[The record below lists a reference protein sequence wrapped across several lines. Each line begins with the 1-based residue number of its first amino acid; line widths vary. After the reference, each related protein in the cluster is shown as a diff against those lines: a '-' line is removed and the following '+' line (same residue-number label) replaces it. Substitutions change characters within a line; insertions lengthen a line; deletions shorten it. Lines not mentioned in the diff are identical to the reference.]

1 MSIIK
6 EFVHNESFL
15 ALTIH
20 LPELLTSF
28 RIHIENYFRYLI
40 LTFGVYCCVQLDGQR
55 APPSFESDHS
65 LLTPCLQ
72 LCEKQPCTI
81 SSSIYLHV
89 LRTLGYTGPKCPKL
103 NKMRQSALWT
113 TKKIHILLLRAFTL
127 YTHCDT
133 LATPTLLPPQIHT
146 ITQKPMLQWLTL
158 KEGQYN
164 WQPFLCTAILAR
176 QLTFT
181 DVTIIIWWIT
191 WEPRPFV
198 CLLGVRQL
206 ILSSS
211 QAWNVHTGKKE
222 LGGKFC
228 IRIFTWCDLVWSWH
242 KESCGVKVLPGSKGI
257 ALCLLVYNF
266 LTHVPLILLGRLH
279 MLLQEIPCGSP
290 NIIY

>member
-40 LTFGVYCCVQLDGQR
+40 LTFGIYCCVRLDGQR

-89 LRTLGYTGPKCPKL
+89 LRTLGYTGPKCPKI

-113 TKKIHILLLRAFTL
+113 TKKIHISTLWAFTL
-127 YTHCDT
+127 YTHSDT
-133 LATPTLLPPQIHT
+133 LPTPTLLPSTNTHH
-146 ITQKPMLQWLTL
+146 QKPMLQRLTL
-158 KEGQYN
+158 KEGEYN
-164 WQPFLCTAILAR
+164 WTFLVYSHLGQTINLHWCNHDYLVNYLGAQTIPVSAGCHTDDPLLITG
-176 QLTFT
+176 QLGMCIREKETWVESFAPKFSP
-181 DVTIIIWWIT
+181 DVT
-191 WEPRPFV
+191 
-198 CLLGVRQL
+198 
-206 ILSSS
+206 
-211 QAWNVHTGKKE
+211 
-222 LGGKFC
+222 
-228 IRIFTWCDLVWSWH
+228 
-242 KESCGVKVLPGSKGI
+242 
-257 ALCLLVYNF
+257 
-266 LTHVPLILLGRLH
+266 
-279 MLLQEIPCGSP
+279 
-290 NIIY
+290 